1 MLISIFTQI
10 FDKVLIIL
18 TLSLILQGLKYNGV
32 IEILL
37 QPLNKL
43 KNLKHIAIFW
53 FLLGA
58 LISSISTDLNAAVII
73 CPLILFY
80 CENYNIK
87 LNREILILSGILG
100 VAVGGD
106 LSMYGGG
113 DNLLLVSLFESHFNI
128 EFTNAIWFNYVG
140 PPTLLLLIITA
151 FIICKFIKVEPI
163 DFNHK
168 FTIQNYTPNKVSI
181 ILLLIAL
188 IMVFYKQDIL
198 SIIAL
203 ILGLSLI
210 NTNDNLLKTIPYKA
224 LSIWTIAFLV
234 GKLIG
239 IGLNEFLNLTN
250 LSYDIN
256 VLLIIFVSLAFFL
269 TSFCTQTFV
278 TSCLIESVFTIFG
291 PNYPILMLMIKAI
304 NSNYITI
311 LSDSCFP
318 VGQSYGIKP
327 KTLFKIGSILLI
339 PQIIIPIIWYLIL
352 I

>member
-1 MLISIFTQI
+1 MLTSILNQI

-32 IEILL
+32 IEFLL
-37 QPLNKL
+37 RPLNKL
-43 KNLKHIAIFW
+43 KNLKQIAIFW

-58 LISSISTDLNAAVII
+58 LISSVSTDLNAAVII

-80 CENYNIK
+80 CESYNIK
-87 LNREILILSGILG
+87 LNKEILILSGVLG

-113 DNLLLVSLFESHFNI
+113 DNLLLASLFESHFNI
-128 EFTNAIWFNYVG
+128 EFTNATWFNYMG
-140 PPTLLLLIITA
+140 PPTILLLIITA
-151 FIICKFIKVEPI
+151 FIICKFIKIEPI
-163 DFNHK
+163 DFSHK
-168 FTIQNYTPNKVSI
+168 FIVQNYSLNKISVFF
-181 ILLLIAL
+181 LLTAL
-188 IMVFYKQDIL
+188 IMVFCKQDIL
-198 SIIAL
+198 SIITL

-210 NTNDNLLKTIPYKA
+210 NTNDNLLKAIPYKA
-224 LSIWTIAFLV
+224 LSIWTIAFLI

-250 LSYDIN
+250 LSYNKNI
-256 VLLIIFVSLAFFL
+256 LLIIFVGLAFFL
-269 TSFCTQTFV
+269 TAFCTQTFV
-278 TSCLIESVFTIFG
+278 TSCLLESVFTIFG
-291 PNYPILMLMIKAI
+291 PNYSILMLMVKAT

-318 VGQSYGIKP
+318 VGQSYGVNP